1 LRIKNAK
8 QNHYLFIIKKKIL
21 PFEQQNNMVNKKIDF
36 RTESELDWIGLVK
49 KPVLNETSLETKLEP

>member
-1 LRIKNAK
+1 
-8 QNHYLFIIKKKIL
+8 
-21 PFEQQNNMVNKKIDF
+21 MVNKKIDF